1 MSLMAVGYKV
11 KKIFSLIESGEL
23 LDLESV
29 IKKAKELEIAFSF
42 GIEDNSKKQ
51 NLWYSKLAE
60 NLFYK
65 KKLSIPDFVDI
76 GFGEELVESCNVKL
90 PGKTPRKFL
99 VTRKGFPGWCD
110 AVIVN
115 TFTREEAQNILRVYY
130 QDFSQSCSQGG
141 LGFEYSEPATGEECK
156 YKWREIRGSN
166 PGTYKKYLEKSC

>member
-1 MSLMAVGYKV
+1 MSLMAVGYKI

-51 NLWYSKLAE
+51 NLWYTKLAE

-65 KKLSIPDFVDI
+65 KKLLIPDFVDI
-76 GFGEELVESCNVKL
+76 GFGEELVESGEIIL
-90 PGKTPRKFL
+90 PKKTPWKFL
-99 VTRKGFPGWCD
+99 VTRKGFSGWCD
-110 AVIVN
+110 AVVVS
-115 TFTREEAQNILRVYY
+115 TFTREEAVNILKVYY
-130 QDFSQSCSQGG
+130 QDFLLPCSQGG
-141 LGFEYSEPATGEECK
+141 LGFEYSEPATGTENK